1 MRKDFFKHLA
11 ETLTI
16 AGIGMIVVLTIVAI
30 IFTIFPI

>member
-11 ETLTI
+11 ETLAI
-16 AGIGMIVVLTIVAI
+16 AGMGTVVVLIIVTI